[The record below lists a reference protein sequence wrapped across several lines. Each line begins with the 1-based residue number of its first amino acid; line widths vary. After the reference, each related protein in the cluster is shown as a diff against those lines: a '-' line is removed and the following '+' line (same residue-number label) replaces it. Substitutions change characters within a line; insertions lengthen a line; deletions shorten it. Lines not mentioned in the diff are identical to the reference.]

1 MTEQKNTCGAKFSVN
16 DSLER
21 GNKSR
26 KTEGKRQKKVK
37 EKRSRSRKNGK

>member
-1 MTEQKNTCGAKFSVN
+1 VTEQRNTCGAKSSVS

-26 KTEGKRQKKVK
+26 KTEGKRRKKMK